1 MCSASSKPVR
11 VLHVVGSPKGED
23 STSSKLA
30 KAFLDAYLE
39 KNPGHTVTTLDVW
52 AAKLPPMDGEMVAAK
67 FAPFFGEELS
77 DSQVEGWKNI
87 RAVVDDFISYDKI
100 LISTPMWNYSIP
112 YELKHYI
119 DLLVQP
125 GVTYGLDED
134 FNHVGIL
141 QDRPLQFILTRSS
154 PLAEGSPEDF
164 QLPYLKHIFGFMGL
178 KDVRVMIVEGTT
190 LPQDKRA
197 AFLEKR
203 CKLTIPF
210 AEDF

>member
-1 MCSASSKPVR
+1 MSSASSKVMR
-11 VLHVVGSPKGED
+11 VLHVVGSPKGTD

-30 KAFLDAYLE
+30 QAFLDAYTQKHPE
-39 KNPGHTVTTLDVW
+39 HTVTTLDVW
-52 AAKLPPMDGEMVAAK
+52 AAKLPPMDGDMVAAK
-67 FAPFFGEELS
+67 FAPFFGESLS
-77 DSQVEGWKNI
+77 EAQVEGWQNI
-87 RAVVDDFISYDKI
+87 RAVVDDFITYDKI
-100 LISTPMWNYSIP
+100 VISTPMWNYSIP

-141 QDRPLQFILTRSS
+141 KDRPVQFILTRSS
-154 PLAEGSPEDF
+154 PLPEGSPEDF

-178 KDVRVMIVEGTT
+178 KDIRVLIVEGTT
-190 LPQDKRA
+190 LPQDKRE
-197 AFLEKR
+197 AFLAKR
-203 CKLTIPF
+203 CKHAVTF